1 MIDRIQARSENGYL
15 KFFDIATGR
24 TIDVKTGG
32 PCVIDHMYQASQAQ
46 WNTAIVNGSSQS
58 YAGGIL
64 TITTGGADNDD
75 HEMTSDLMFDP
86 SKGLTAEARIALTDE
101 DGSAF
106 NFGFSDAL
114 TEAADLIAVTFSGT
128 TLTSNATDAALF
140 FHDPDATTNR
150 VRAVSVNGDT
160 DGTVIT
166 ASSAALVDAAFHT
179 YRIEVDP
186 AGNTKSYYDDALSG
200 TQALGVDTTAT
211 LCGYFAIINRE
222 GSANTV
228 QLDYMHAWQWVA

>member
-1 MIDRIQARSENGYL
+1 MPDRITSRSRNGYL
-15 KFFDIATGR
+15 RFWDTLTGR
-24 TIDVKTGG
+24 TINVLTGG
-32 PCVIDHMYQASQAQ
+32 PSVIDHMYQATQAQ
-46 WNTAIVNGSSQS
+46 WNTAVVNGSSHS

-75 HEMTSDLMFDP
+75 HEMTTDLMFDP

-114 TEAADLIAVTFSGT
+114 TEAADLIAVTYSGT
-128 TLTSNATDAALF
+128 ALTTTATDAAVF

-150 VRAVSVNGDT
+150 VRAVGVNGDT

-166 ASSAALVDAAFHT
+166 ASSAALVDSAFHH
-179 YRIEVDP
+179 YRVEIDT
-186 AGNTKSYYDDALSG
+186 AGNLKFYYDDALSG
-200 TQALGVDTTAT
+200 TQALGVDITST

-228 QLDYMHAWQWVA
+228 QIDYMHAWQWTA